1 MIPKLLGHILV
12 ILGVIV
18 DPKCDQNPQL
28 FHAKKQHDFNYNCLV
43 FGDVFLMVSGVDVRT
58 LEPSK
63 MSISSRRNTHFLI
76 FGLPKSCSKNESPQ
90 SSKKVRCWLNFG
102 AIFGVFLVKNAS
114 RNQVEKS
121 MAKKWGKSGP
131 QRP

>member
-12 ILGVIV
+12 IWGVIL
-18 DPKCDQNPQL
+18 DPQCDQNPQF
-28 FHAKKQHDFNYNCLV
+28 FHAKKQHDFNYHFLV
-43 FGDVFLMVSGVDVRT
+43 FWDVFLMVSGVDFRT

-90 SSKKVRCWLNFG
+90 SSKKVRFLLNFE
-102 AIFGVFLVKNAS
+102 AIFGAFLVKNAS
-114 RNQVEKS
+114 RNHVEKGI
-121 MAKKWGKSGP
+121 AKK
-131 QRP
+131 